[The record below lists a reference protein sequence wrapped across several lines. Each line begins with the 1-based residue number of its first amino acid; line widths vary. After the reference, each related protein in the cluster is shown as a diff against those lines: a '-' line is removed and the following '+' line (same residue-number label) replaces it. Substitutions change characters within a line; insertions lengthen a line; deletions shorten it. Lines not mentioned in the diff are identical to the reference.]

1 MIGNHTKRYV
11 DFFLF
16 TLTAAFLWWQG
27 RTVFFGAQ
35 VFEFIKNWT
44 KNVCLV
50 IRDRAEE
57 VGEGFC
63 VLNNRSDSLK
73 THTRI
78 DVTLRQ
84 RRESSVWI
92 GVELDE
98 NEIPNLDA
106 TGISFIYQCAVWFS
120 ISRKSDVNLRA
131 RPHR

>member
-1 MIGNHTKRYV
+1 MIGDHTERYV

-16 TLTAAFLWWQG
+16 ALTAAFLCWQG

-44 KNVCLV
+44 KDVCLV

-63 VLNNRSDSLK
+63 VLNNPGDSLK

-78 DVTLRQ
+78 TVTFRQ
-84 RRESSVWI
+84 RRESSAWI

-98 NEIPNLDA
+98 NEIPNFDA
-106 TGISFIYQCAVWFS
+106 PGIPLFYHRPARSAVPRR
-120 ISRKSDVNLRA
+120 I
-131 RPHR
+131 

>member
-1 MIGNHTKRYV
+1 MIGDHTERYV

-16 TLTAAFLWWQG
+16 ALTAAFLCWQG
-27 RTVFFGAQ
+27 RTVFRGAQ
-35 VFEFIKNWT
+35 FFDFIKNWT
-44 KNVCLV
+44 KDVCLV

-106 TGISFIYQCAVWFS
+106 TGISFIYQCVFFFKQKTAYE
-120 ISRKSDVNLRA
+120 I
-131 RPHR
+131 